1 LSILLGCQ
9 SISKAFGAGPL
20 FRDLSFGIFEG
31 DRAGLVG
38 PNGSGK
44 STLVS
49 ILAGIEAPD
58 EGTVARRRGLALAH
72 VPQHPEFPD
81 DASVESVV
89 EGGLD
94 GVELDTET
102 RHARVRIALGR
113 AGFADATASA
123 RTLSGG
129 WRKRLA
135 IARALAREPDL
146 LLLDEPTNHLDLD
159 GILWLER
166 LLREES
172 VAWLVVS
179 HDRAFLAAVSNR
191 VLELDRRHP
200 AGLLDS
206 RGSYADFLERKAD
219 ALLAE
224 ARREEVLGNRV
235 RRELEWLR
243 RGPKARTTKSRAR
256 IDEAGRLQSDLA
268 DARDRARTETAR
280 IDFQASD
287 RRTRRLVVAEGL
299 SKAWAGR
306 TVLSGL
312 DLSIGSGMRL
322 GVLGPNGSGKSTL
335 LRMLAGRDAPD
346 GGTLRFADGL
356 RVVEFDQD
364 REQLDPAVTL
374 RRTLAP
380 HGDHVVFRDRPMH
393 VAGWARRFLF
403 GSDRL
408 EVPVGRM
415 SGGEKARVLV
425 ARLMLQP
432 ADLLLLDEPTND
444 LDLDT
449 LEALE
454 ESLLDFPG
462 AIVLVTH
469 DRFLFDRVST
479 HVLGLD
485 GEGGAALVADRS
497 QWEAACRTREARA
510 RRPTTTESPPRAR
523 PSTPRRLTWA
533 EQRELEGMEATILE
547 AEAELERL
555 GAAAADPEI
564 ATRAEV
570 LEERWREVETARA
583 RVDSL
588 YERWSQLESKRDG

>member
-1 LSILLGCQ
+1 M
-9 SISKAFGAGPL
+9 
-20 FRDLSFGIFEG
+20 
-31 DRAGLVG
+31 
-38 PNGSGK
+38 
-44 STLVS
+44 
-49 ILAGIEAPD
+49 
-58 EGTVARRRGLALAH
+58 
-72 VPQHPEFPD
+72 
-81 DASVESVV
+81 
-89 EGGLD
+89 
-94 GVELDTET
+94 
-102 RHARVRIALGR
+102 
-113 AGFADATASA
+113 
-123 RTLSGG
+123 
-129 WRKRLA
+129 
-135 IARALAREPDL
+135 
-146 LLLDEPTNHLDLD
+146 D

-172 VAWLVVS
+172 AAWLVVS
-179 HDRAFLAAVSNR
+179 HDRAFLSSVSNR

-206 RGSYADFLERKAD
+206 RGSYAEFLERKAE
-219 ALLAE
+219 ALEAE
-224 ARREEVLGNRV
+224 ARREDVLANRV

-256 IDEAGRLQSDLA
+256 IDEAGRLQAELG
-268 DARDRARTETAR
+268 DARDRSKGGTAK
-280 IDFQASD
+280 IDFQGSD
-287 RRTRRLVVAEGL
+287 RKTRRLVVAEGL
-299 SKAWAGR
+299 SKSWGGR
-306 TVLSGL
+306 TILSGL
-312 DLSIGSGMRL
+312 DLAIGSGTRL

-335 LRMLAGRDAPD
+335 LRLLAGRLAPD
-346 GGTLRFADGL
+346 GGTLAFADGL

-364 REQLDPAVTL
+364 REQLDPDVTL

-380 HGDHVVFRDRPMH
+380 HGDQVVFRDRPIH

-479 HVLGLD
+479 QVLGLD

-497 QWEAACRTREARA
+497 QWEAACRARENRA
-510 RRPTTTESPPRAR
+510 RRSTTEAAAEPRAR

-533 EQRELEGMEATILE
+533 EQRELDGMETTILE
-547 AEAELERL
+547 AEADLARL
-555 GAAAADPEI
+555 GEAAADPEI
-564 ATRAEV
+564 ATRADLLAQRWQEV
-570 LEERWREVETARA
+570 ADARA

-588 YERWSQLESKRDG
+588 YERWSLLEAKRGP